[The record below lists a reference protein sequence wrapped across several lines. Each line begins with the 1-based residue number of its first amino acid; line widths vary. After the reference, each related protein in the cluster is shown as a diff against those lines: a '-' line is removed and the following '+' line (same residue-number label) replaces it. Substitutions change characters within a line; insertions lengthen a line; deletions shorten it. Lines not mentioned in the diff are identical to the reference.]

1 MEVVE
6 LKVRLHCKACEKTV
20 RKALCNLKGVRC
32 VQIDRGS
39 SSPSSSSK
47 NIASK
52 ITVMGYME
60 RKEVVRAVLKTGRK
74 VQLLL
79 PPPAAAAA
87 AMAPMMS
94 ISDDRIMEAAAASP
108 KLPRGGF
115 KCIIPQCARFYKS
128 SSGATAKSTY

>member
-39 SSPSSSSK
+39 SSSPSSSSS
-47 NIASK
+47 IASK
-52 ITVMGYME
+52 ITVMGYMG

-87 AMAPMMS
+87 MAPMMS
-94 ISDDRIMEAAAASP
+94 ITDDRIMEAASP

-115 KCIIPQCARFYKS
+115 RCIIPQCARFYKS
-128 SSGATAKSTY
+128 SRGATAKSTY